1 METDRLK
8 NNMRFLSEF
17 MGNRNIAA
25 GMFRNLEKQYKTKI
39 DYLNT
44 QKNFLNK
51 LNSLENEKNHK
62 IKDNKQNLFEKK
74 NNIHTNKRKLIYDQR
89 DNRFYNRLFTILKM
103 VLLILGITTIIL
115 LSKNN

>member
-1 METDRLK
+1 METERLR
-8 NNMRFLSEF
+8 NNIRFLSEF
-17 MGNRNIAA
+17 MGNRKIAA

-51 LNSLENEKNHK
+51 LNSLENEKNSQ
-62 IKDNKQNLFEKK
+62 IRGNKQNLFTKK
-74 NNIHTNKRKLIYDQR
+74 NNIHTNRRRLIYDQR
-89 DNRFYNRLFTILKM
+89 DNKFYNKLFTILKII
-103 VLLILGITTIIL
+103 LLILGITVIVL